1 MTSEAMTGR
10 RVLVTGA
17 GGFVGRHTLGP
28 LVDRGYDVH
37 ATGRRAWPD
46 ALRIPGVTWHE
57 ADLLDG
63 AARAQLLGDVQ
74 PSHLL
79 HVAWH
84 LESGKGTA
92 SPLNVDWIAAS
103 LLLARAFQAGGG
115 GRFVGVGSCFEYEHG
130 ASPVLGETSPLR
142 ASTIYGQA
150 KAACSEG
157 MDALAR
163 ATGLSTAWARLFY
176 LYGPHEDRGRLV
188 GDIASA
194 VLEGREVATQDG
206 LARRDYMFIE
216 DAGAALAALVDSDVA
231 GAVNVATGSAPTV
244 RSLVEAVG
252 RAAGDPGLI
261 KFGARQTPPNDP
273 PEIRADVSR
282 LRDEVGWSALTP
294 ADDGIR
300 RTVNWWRTQVVA
312 APA

>member
-1 MTSEAMTGR
+1 VSADR

-17 GGFVGRHTLGP
+17 GGFVGRHTLAP
-28 LVDRGYDVH
+28 LVAREYEVH
-37 ATGRRAWPD
+37 ATGRRACPAGLGD
-46 ALRIPGVTWHE
+46 LPITWHE
-57 ADLLDG
+57 ADLLD
-63 AARAQLLGDVQ
+63 ADARDRLLRAVE

-103 LLLARAFQAGGG
+103 LLLGRAFVEGG
-115 GRFVGVGSCFEYEHG
+115 GRRLVGVGSCFEYEHG
-130 ASPVLGETSPLR
+130 VTPILAETSPLL
-142 ASTIYGQA
+142 AATVYGQA
-150 KAACSEG
+150 KAACFEG
-157 MDALAR
+157 LSTLAR

-176 LYGPHEDRGRLV
+176 LYGPHEDRRRLV

-206 LARRDYMFIE
+206 LVRRDYMYVE
-216 DAGAALAALVDSDVA
+216 DAGAALAALLDSDVP
-231 GAVNVATGSAPTV
+231 GPVNIATGTAPTV

-252 RAAGDPGLI
+252 RAAGDLDRI
-261 KFGARQTPPNDP
+261 RFGAREAPPNDP
-273 PEIRADVSR
+273 PEIRADVTR
-282 LRDEVGWSALTP
+282 LRDEVEWFDLTP
-294 ADDGIR
+294 TDEGVR
-300 RTVNWWRTQVVA
+300 RTVEWWRTQVVG